1 MSEQGGRDRAEST
14 RARLMEAATAA
25 FAENGF
31 AGTTTRDIAAAAG
44 MSPAALYVHHSSKEE
59 LLYLISLAG
68 HRDTLRT
75 VREAIA
81 SSDDPAE
88 ALHALVH
95 DFALHHARGRRWAR
109 IVNYELGA
117 LAPEHLEEIRGLR
130 RETEA
135 EVRGLV
141 ERGVRAGAFRVE
153 DPRMAAVMLLSL
165 GIDIARWFRAGR
177 RWAPEDVAHGYAA
190 AALRIVG
197 AARR

>member
-1 MSEQGGRDRAEST
+1 MSERGGSERAEST
-14 RARLMEAATAA
+14 RTRLMEAATAA
-25 FAENGF
+25 FAEKGF

-75 VREAIA
+75 VRDAIG

-88 ALHALVH
+88 ALHTLVYE
-95 DFALHHARGRRWAR
+95 FALHHARGRRWAR

-117 LAPEHLEEIRGLR
+117 LSSEHLEQIRGLR

-135 EVRGLV
+135 QVRGLV
-141 ERGVRAGAFRVE
+141 ERGVRAGVFRTE

-165 GIDIARWFRAGR
+165 GIDIARWFREDR
-177 RWAPEDVAHGYAA
+177 RWAPEDVARGYAA

-197 AARR
+197 A